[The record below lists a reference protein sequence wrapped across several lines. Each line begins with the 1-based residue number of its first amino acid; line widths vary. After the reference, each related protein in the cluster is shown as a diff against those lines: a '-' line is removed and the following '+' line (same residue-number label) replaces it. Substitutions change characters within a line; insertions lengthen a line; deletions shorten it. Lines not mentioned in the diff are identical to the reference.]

1 MYGRSRCLSLH
12 SSPRSLDNLINL
24 VSLSLPT
31 FFARHQVSS
40 VSRQFLLSLSLSL
53 SPPCSPLLAFLPLP
67 SLPPSLPL
75 DLFSFRS
82 TTSSSASSF
91 SAAYL
96 YHGSRDQWIDPVSRR
111 KGSLSSPCVD
121 GDVRGGTGAY
131 HNSGWRDHSKFIRH
145 RSDSPS
151 PER

>member
-40 VSRQFLLSLSLSL
+40 VSRQSLLSLSLSL
-53 SPPCSPLLAFLPLP
+53 PSLCFARLFTP
-67 SLPPSLPL
+67 SLPPSLLPL

-111 KGSLSSPCVD
+111 KESLSSLRAWTETCVE
-121 GDVRGGTGAY
+121 GRAGAY

-145 RSDSPS
+145 RSGS